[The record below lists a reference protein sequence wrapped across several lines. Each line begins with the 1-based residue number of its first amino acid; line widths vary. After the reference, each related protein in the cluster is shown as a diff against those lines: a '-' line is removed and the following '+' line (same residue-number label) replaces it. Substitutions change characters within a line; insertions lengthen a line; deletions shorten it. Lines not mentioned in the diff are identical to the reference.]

1 MARARVLEIGA
12 CFLATEGT
20 EIIFVFLWVLC
31 GKRERFPT
39 LSISCLSRLA
49 KDPARLATR
58 LGIALY
64 LLGSLAYLFLGQV
77 NGDEGWY
84 LYTSKLILQGALPYR
99 DVAYTQMPLIPY
111 VYGVL
116 QIVYPSMYLGRL
128 TSIVISIGTLLMG
141 IVVARRYAG
150 ARASGIAALLFAA
163 FVYGIYFNSIIKTY
177 ALLSFS
183 FTATLFVLSS
193 NLQDTRKY
201 PLALLFAMAGAL
213 TRITAPLFV
222 APILL
227 YVVIAAPGWKTRA
240 LILLECAAA
249 ALLIGF
255 FVLSDWQAARWGLF
269 DSHLRHWA
277 GAGISTQINYILSQ
291 RLTDIAQQFGLVLA
305 LFVASV
311 YFILRDQGLARA
323 QRNCLPIWI
332 TALGLGLFAASHL
345 VNGLW
350 DAEYFVPA
358 VTAFL
363 PIVAIVLSQVY
374 GEQESQSRVFFQG
387 TLLAVLLLLPLTESI
402 QHIDFTGR
410 RLPLSELDEVA
421 AFVAQH
427 SQPTD
432 QVFALEALDTVVIA
446 HRSVLPGLTL
456 GQFSVQLMDAPTA
469 QRLHVVNAA
478 MVADAVSQRKVQVIV
493 LTERDFGLMDL
504 MDIGSGAA
512 LRRALDREYKLALT
526 VPLFGAYARPVNV
539 YLLRQ

>member
-1 MARARVLEIGA
+1 MT
-12 CFLATEGT
+12 FLCVSSA
-20 EIIFVFLWVLC
+20 LC
-31 GKRERFPT
+31 GKRERFT
-39 LSISCLSRLA
+39 ALNVSSLSRLA
-49 KDPARLATR
+49 RDPTR
-58 LGIALY
+58 LTVRIGIALY
-64 LLGSLAYLFLGQV
+64 VLGSLAYLFLGQV

-99 DVAYTQMPLIPY
+99 DIAYTQMPLTAY

-116 QIVYPSMYLGRL
+116 QIVFPSIYLGRL
-128 TSIVISIGTLLMG
+128 TSIVISLGTLLMG

-150 ARASGIAALLFAA
+150 ARAGGIAALLFAA
-163 FVYGIYFNSIIKTY
+163 FVYGIYFNSIVKTY
-177 ALLSFS
+177 ALLSFF
-183 FTATLFVLSS
+183 FTATLFVFSS
-193 NLQDTRKY
+193 NLQDTWKY

-213 TRITAPLFV
+213 TRITAPFFV

-277 GAGISTQINYILSQ
+277 GAGISTQINYLLSQ
-291 RLTDIAQQFGLVLA
+291 RLTDIVQRFGLVLA

-363 PIVAIVLSQVY
+363 PIVAIVLGQVY
-374 GEQESQSRVFFQG
+374 DALAEPSRVFLQG
-387 TLLAVLLLLPLTESI
+387 TLLAVLILLPLTESI
-402 QHIDFTGR
+402 QHIDYTGR
-410 RLPLSELDEVA
+410 RLPLAEVDEIA
-421 AFVAQH
+421 TFIAQH
-427 SQPTD
+427 TQPTD
-432 QVFALEALDTVVIA
+432 QVLALEALSAVVDA

-504 MDIGSGAA
+504 MDVESGSA
-512 LRRALDREYKLALT
+512 LRRALDREYNLALT
-526 VPLFGAYARPVNV
+526 VPLFGAYARPVYV
-539 YLLRQ
+539 YTLRQ